1 MKTFNVIIR
10 MGAGNY
16 DARVRGADGNFV
28 RFDLR
33 AMEKKARSGFHR
45 EFMNAYRANRKAA

>member
-1 MKTFNVIIR
+1 MSRPNIIIR

-16 DARVRGADGNFV
+16 DVKVRGADGEFV

-33 AMEKKARSGFHR
+33 AMDKNQRRNFHR
-45 EFMNAYRANRKAA
+45 EFMKAYRESVR